1 MKERKRKKGRK
12 EEWKEGRKKKWTEGR
27 KKKWKEGRKEEKVE
41 GKKKETDPRLRF
53 SYSMGHGLELVS
65 FMERKTKDN

>member
-1 MKERKRKKGRK
+1 MEGRKKEKVDGRK
-12 EEWKEGRKKKWTEGR
+12 KEKKEGRKK
-27 KKKWKEGRKEEKVE
+27 EKVE